1 MYISNAVL
9 RSIAQHGACE
19 KQKHTFIILNS
30 SKTIYGP
37 AVDRFARSTLI
48 TDITFVGFHSIH
60 HPHGHSKRQEG
71 SDSEPPTFCSWSSE
85 ATVHLHAGS
94 TVCNAGAHTLWVEA
108 TFQGLS
114 PTASTLIDI
123 TVLLNS
129 LACNR
134 VAWFAA
140 PVAF

>member
-1 MYISNAVL
+1 MHRCNAVL
-9 RSIAQHGACE
+9 HSIAQHGACK

-30 SKTIYGP
+30 SETIYGP

-71 SDSEPPTFCSWSSE
+71 SDSEPPTFCSCSSE

-94 TVCNAGAHTLWVEA
+94 TVCNAGVDTLLVED
-108 TFQGLS
+108 TCEGFS
-114 PTASTLIDI
+114 PTASTLIDVP
-123 TVLLNS
+123 VLLDS

-140 PVAF
+140 PVAC